1 MTAHNLFGWNYA
13 PVLAAAKDGLIHD
26 VVKQDD
32 VELYISVGQLQRQ
45 GLLKAEISAT
55 INTIAHQI
63 LSMGQEAIKR
73 TKNQERDESLLDLLK
88 RSE

>member
-1 MTAHNLFGWNYA
+1 
-13 PVLAAAKDGLIHD
+13 LAAAKDGLIHD

-45 GLLKAEISAT
+45 RLLKAEISAT